1 MRRTVLSLGGS
12 LYAWSRL
19 EFLRRPRQG
28 AQLHEGGAFEPQTF
42 PATFGEAREAD
53 IRFVSAFLR
62 SQIRN
67 ELIGDSS
74 RVSTDFGS
82 RLSVPIIIMW
92 PRPYQLSI
100 SRPSSSKNSMP
111 ISGMSGRPRG
121 TKVSCTRMVPSG
133 KIRYQGQSGYR
144 SRLDLVVT
152 GDHDGRTFRMPAQGQ
167 QFPPVVGRSPHAARS
182 GSRLP
187 RSLSVTARQKFGLA
201 GASRY
206 SLPDRA

>member
-1 MRRTVLSLGGS
+1 MVAPSSSSGVHGRAHNSMREELSN
-12 LYAWSRL
+12 
-19 EFLRRPRQG
+19 RRPSR
-28 AQLHEGGAFEPQTF
+28 
-42 PATFGEAREAD
+42 ATFGEAREAD

-111 ISGMSGRPRG
+111 ISGMSGRPAPGQRFLARG
-121 TKVSCTRMVPSG
+121 WFHPGRFDT
-133 KIRYQGQSGYR
+133 QGQSGYR

-167 QFPPVVGRSPHAARS
+167 QFPPVVGRSPHAATFREPVAQIVIS
-182 GSRLP
+182 HGSPEIWSGRCQQVLLAGSRV
-187 RSLSVTARQKFGLA
+187 RCQIA
-201 GASRY
+201 GAQVE
-206 SLPDRA
+206 A